1 MPEKNRWNKK
11 IVEIAGLAGR
21 LEKLKA
27 SGKKIVL
34 CHGCFDLMHPGH
46 IRHFQAAKDL
56 GDILVV
62 TVTPDK
68 YVNKGPGRP
77 VFEAELRAA
86 SVAALECVDFVAIN
100 EWPYP
105 VETIQLLRP
114 DIYVKG
120 QEYENNEKKMQE
132 LEKDLAALKSVGG
145 KMAFTHERVYSSTAL
160 LNEYYKKP

>member
-1 MPEKNRWNKK
+1 MEHSRWTKK
-11 IVEIAGLAGR
+11 IVELDELAGLI
-21 LEKLKA
+21 KTLKA
-27 SGKKIVL
+27 SGKKVAM

-68 YVNKGPGRP
+68 FVNKGPGRP

-86 SVAALECVDFVAIN
+86 SVAALECVDLVAIN
-100 EWPYP
+100 KWPSP
-105 VETIQLLRP
+105 VETIKLLRP

-120 QEYENNEKKMQE
+120 QEYENEESKKKE
-132 LEKDLAALKSVGG
+132 LEKDLAALKEAGG
-145 KMAFTHERVYSSTAL
+145 KMAFTHERVYSSTKLFDAHL
-160 LNEYYKKP
+160 KKP